1 MKLTGEMEKKKIG
14 KNPLTAIWH
23 PLPPQKIETGKK
35 LFKIGLANFFCKII
49 HEKKF
54 LQVLNFELY

>member
-1 MKLTGEMEKKKIG
+1 MEKKKIG
-14 KNPLTAIWH
+14 NNPLTAIWH

-54 LQVLNFELY
+54 LQLLNFKLY